1 MEKQSD
7 SDMEHSDGE
16 EFDMTHEK
24 MEGKMF
30 WLGDEE
36 ELKMELYH
44 PEKDMGDEHDDR
56 PLFNP
61 ASIVKNASSTCSQ
74 KSFSYVPYP
83 KEEFTDTDTIF
94 WTLQVKPKTMNTELV
109 QMFYW

>member
-7 SDMEHSDGE
+7 SDMEYDHDDHSDVDDSDMKYDDE
-16 EFDMTHEK
+16 EEK
-24 MEGKMF
+24 VV

-36 ELKMELYH
+36 EMKIERTHLL
-44 PEKDMGDEHDDR
+44 PENDMVDKDR

-61 ASIVKNASSTCSQ
+61 ASLVT

-83 KEEFTDTDTIF
+83 KEEFKDTDMIF
-94 WTLQVKPKTMNTELV
+94 WTLQVKPKTMNSELV
-109 QMFYW
+109 QMFYWWDI